1 MIEAT
6 KASIFSDDLALLGLI
21 FPAASDSIEQLPKH
35 HRNTGLPSCLNFL
48 AMTSVSKSLAAGL
61 MLA

>member
-35 HRNTGLPSCLNFL
+35 HRNTGFPSCLNFL

>member
-6 KASIFSDDLALLGLI
+6 KASIFSLLLALLGFI
-21 FPAASDSIEQLPKH
+21 FPAASLSIEQLPKH
-35 HRNTGLPSCLNFL
+35 HRNTGLPSCRNFL
-48 AMTSVSKSLAAGL
+48 AMTNVSKSLAAGL

>member
-1 MIEAT
+1 MMLAT
-6 KASIFSDDLALLGLI
+6 KASIFSELLALLGLM
-21 FPAASDSIEQLPKH
+21 FPAASLSIEQLPKH

-48 AMTSVSKSLAAGL
+48 AMTSVSKSLAAGD

>member
-6 KASIFSDDLALLGLI
+6 KASIFSELLALLGLM
-21 FPAASDSIEQLPKH
+21 FPAASLSIEQLPRH

-48 AMTSVSKSLAAGL
+48 AITSVSKSLAAGL

>member
-1 MIEAT
+1 MILAT
-6 KASIFSDDLALLGLI
+6 KASIFSDDLALLGFM